1 MENRFTSREAGKGS
15 QDRVPFQLFISYAR
29 NDDKAP
35 PLSAG
40 GKGFVTALRDQLD
53 FEFTNLGGEVPQTWW
68 DRRAIEPHEQFDPVI
83 QEGIDG
89 SELLL
94 VVLSRNWLARPW
106 CQRELELFARHWQS
120 ESERP
125 LRERIWVVS
134 KQYIDPQSRPS
145 LLQGQSSY
153 EFFFRE
159 KSAREG
165 DEQEYFR
172 QGKPQEGYHE
182 IVKRLAVNLWRRA
195 QPRTEKPPAE
205 APLRKPVTV
214 TQEPRRTIYVAK
226 PARDMRSAYLRIVN
240 ELGGRN
246 YAVTPA
252 PDENVPLEDALGFV
266 DAALERSEA
275 SIHLLGEN
283 LGGLDGSLPIVKMQ
297 LERAAK
303 RAAKN
308 DSFKRIIWAPKVMVD
323 EDGHAVGECERD
335 PLAVVEE
342 CGKQLD
348 SDKIDGSELS
358 AFVDFIL
365 QHLERIVQAP
375 KVAEHHDKQ
384 IAAGASV
391 YVEFAEK
398 DVDYGL
404 ECMEALQQREVYT
417 EAPAFDKTEPARTRA
432 INRKK
437 LRDCDAVFLCWKDA
451 PDNWVDWKEEELKD
465 VSKLRSKPFALSA
478 LVVGPPPD
486 DASKKV
492 HLRKKSRAIDI
503 ALDLTKYPS
512 LPPEALDPL
521 IDKAQSAATPQTE

>member
-1 MENRFTSREAGKGS
+1 MRP

-29 NDDKAP
+29 NDDRAP

-40 GKGFVTALRDQLD
+40 GKGFVTSLRDQLD
-53 FEFTNLGGEVPQTWW
+53 FEFTNLGGEVPQLWW

-83 QEGIDG
+83 QGGIDQ
-89 SELLL
+89 SDLLL
-94 VVLSRNWLARPW
+94 VVLSRNWLTRPW
-106 CQRELELFARHWQS
+106 CQRELELFAQRWQG
-120 ESERP
+120 EDERS

-134 KQYIDPQSRPS
+134 KQYLDPRSRPA

-195 QPRTEKPPAE
+195 QPGIAKSNIEV
-205 APLRKPVTV
+205 PLVKPVRV
-214 TQEPRRTIYVAK
+214 KQAPRRTLYVAK
-226 PARDMRSAYLRIVN
+226 PARDMRSAYLRIVS

-246 YAVTPA
+246 YVVTPA
-252 PDENVPLEDALGFV
+252 RDEDIPLEAPLGFV
-266 DAALERSEA
+266 DTALEQSEA
-275 SIHLLGEN
+275 SIHLLGEDF
-283 LGGLDGSLPIVKMQ
+283 GGLDGSPSIVKLQ

-303 RAAKN
+303 RAERN
-308 DSFKRIIWAPKVMVD
+308 GGFKRMIWAPKVMVD
-323 EDGHAVGECERD
+323 EDGHAVAECERD
-335 PLAVVEE
+335 PLAVVKE
-342 CGKQLD
+342 CGKQLE

-365 QHLERIVQAP
+365 QHIERVVQAP
-375 KVAEHHDKQ
+375 EVAEHHDKY

-391 YVEFAEK
+391 YVDFAER

-404 ECMEALQQREVYT
+404 ECLEVLQQREVFT
-417 EAPAFDKTEPARTRA
+417 EIPAFDKTEPARTRA
-432 INRKK
+432 INRRK
-437 LRDCDAVFLCWKDA
+437 LRDCDAVILCWADA

-465 VSKLRSKPFALSA
+465 ISKLRSKAFALSA
-478 LVVGPPPD
+478 LVVGPPPG
-486 DASKKV
+486 DASKRV
-492 HLRKKSRAIDI
+492 HLKRKSRAIDV

-512 LPPEALDPL
+512 LPAEALDLL
-521 IDKAQSAATPQTE
+521 IDRAQSTGAPPTE